1 MRRTVVSV
9 TRGYPWKDI
18 NQIGQSGITMN
29 LSITKATLIA
39 LVLALPGAANAD
51 FGVGMK
57 AGTLGLGIEGRWSPL
72 PWLDIRGGF
81 NRYDYEDSGE
91 QAGIDYDGVLAL
103 DNYFLTGN
111 FRFPLSPFRV
121 TAGAYSNGNELQLVS
136 QDTGGQNITIGG
148 IEFSSDDVGS
158 LYSTTSFE
166 DIAPYVGVGYD
177 FELFGKVGLNLDFGV
192 LWQGEPM
199 VSLDATGLE
208 TAPPFV
214 QLILEPALE
223 IERLALE
230 DEISDYKAWP
240 VVSLS
245 FVYNF

>member
-1 MRRTVVSV
+1 
-9 TRGYPWKDI
+9 
-18 NQIGQSGITMN
+18 MN
-29 LSITKATLIA
+29 KSIIKAALIA
-39 LVLALPGAANAD
+39 LALTSCGTVNAD
-51 FGVGMK
+51 LGVGMK

-72 PWLDIRGGF
+72 PWLDIRAGM
-81 NRYDYEDSGE
+81 NRYDFEDSGT
-91 QAGIDYDGVLAL
+91 QANVDYDGVLAM

-136 QDTGGQNITIGG
+136 QDTSGEDFTIGG
-148 IEFSSDDVGS
+148 IPFSPDDVGTLHS
-158 LYSTTSFE
+158 NTSFD
-166 DIAPYVGVGYD
+166 DIAPYFGVGYD

-192 LWQGEPM
+192 LWQGEPT
-199 VSLDATGLE
+199 VTLDATGLD
-208 TAPPFV
+208 TAPPDV
-214 QLILEPALE
+214 QRILELALE
-223 IERLALE
+223 AERRALE